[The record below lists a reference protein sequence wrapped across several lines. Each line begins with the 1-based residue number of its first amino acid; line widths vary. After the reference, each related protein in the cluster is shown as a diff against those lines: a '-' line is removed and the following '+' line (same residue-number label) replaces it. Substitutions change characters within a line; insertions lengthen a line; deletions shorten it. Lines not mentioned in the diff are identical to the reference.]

1 MAKDLETIYEE
12 ILTRPLV
19 LSLIKNPFPLE
30 PLDSF
35 ESEISDEIDEDEID
49 DEEHEDEDLTEKEEV
64 DLAREILTHVS
75 KLDDLAKE
83 AMYKSFRKKIEHCAD
98 CIRDLANELIEGHGY
113 DL

>member
-19 LSLIKNPFPLE
+19 LSLIKNPIPLD

-35 ESEISDEIDEDEID
+35 ESEI
-49 DEEHEDEDLTEKEEV
+49 DEEEEEEEEEDLTEKEEV

-75 KLDDLAKE
+75 ELDDLAKE

-113 DL
+113 NV